1 MTVTFSLSVYERRN
15 PRNVVECIYLVGRGK
30 GASAHSQL
38 EWALTALVE
47 EMGDMKK
54 TQVVFSEQTTSTTTE
69 PMMNRRDTVWSC
81 IGLLQ
86 RKNGSKF
93 GMESAAVCPKRRP
106 ELNPRRP

>member
-54 TQVVFSEQTTSTTTE
+54 TQVVFSEQTYVHYDRTDDEQAGYGLELHRPFTAE
-69 PMMNRRDTVWSC
+69 ERKQIWDGICRR
-81 IGLLQ
+81 L
-86 RKNGSKF
+86 
-93 GMESAAVCPKRRP
+93 PKKKA
-106 ELNPRRP
+106 